1 MEHDTTM
8 PSILGPQSGYGN
20 GSDSDR
26 AAREKPE
33 SRQVS
38 PVIKLV
44 FWAAIGV
51 LLVGTYRFFAK

>member
-8 PSILGPQSGYGN
+8 PSILGPQSGYDN
-20 GSDSDR
+20 GSER

-33 SRQVS
+33 SRQAS

-51 LLVGTYRFFAK
+51 LLVGLYRFFAN

>member
-8 PSILGPQSGYGN
+8 PSILGPQSGYDN
-20 GSDSDR
+20 GSER
-26 AAREKPE
+26 AAREKDE
-33 SRQVS
+33 SGRAS

-51 LLVGTYRFFAK
+51 LLVGVYRFVAK